1 VTVFAVW
8 QPMLPTDWSS
18 PSSWV
23 LARLSDSRAQQFWD
37 ENHLVAKQVAADARA
52 PQPVPECCDESGI
65 PWDVAAL
72 YPKGAVWTD
81 RLPSAVFF
89 AGPVVKFESALQT
102 KLVEVLSS
110 DQAHARRS
118 RRLLRVPDARLGKPG
133 FDPLLTEEIT
143 VSRRAF
149 VPPPT
154 ARLRD
159 IHADE

>member
-1 VTVFAVW
+1 
-8 QPMLPTDWSS
+8 MLPTDWSS

-110 DQAHARRS
+110 DQAT
-118 RRLLRVPDARLGKPG
+118 
-133 FDPLLTEEIT
+133 LTEHFIRNASFKSGAQDFGLPLFNMLS
-143 VSRRAF
+143 VSIFLERHG
-149 VPPPT
+149 V
-154 ARLRD
+154 
-159 IHADE
+159 